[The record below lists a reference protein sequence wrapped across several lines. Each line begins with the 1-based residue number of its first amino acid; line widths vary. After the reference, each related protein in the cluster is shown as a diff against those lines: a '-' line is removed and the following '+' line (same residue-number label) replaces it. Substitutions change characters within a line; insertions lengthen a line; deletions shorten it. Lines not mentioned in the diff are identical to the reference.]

1 MSPRYKIALA
11 EVNYIL
17 DGLDEAELKKIPQKL
32 KNFIQSNKTDVNVD
46 LANLKEETYAIL
58 AIIYRKFLAP
68 EEERKRLEEEYKQ
81 KLHQEQ
87 TMVTE
92 KKYTPELTFE
102 KKLIESGEK
111 RTNVAL
117 VKQEKTNFF
126 TRIISRIKL
135 FFYGNN

>member
-17 DGLDEAELKKIPQKL
+17 DGLDEAEVKKIPQKL

-58 AIIYRKFLAP
+58 AIIYRKFLAS

>member
-58 AIIYRKFLAP
+58 AIIYRKFLAS

>member
-17 DGLDEAELKKIPQKL
+17 DGLDEVELKKIPQKL

-58 AIIYRKFLAP
+58 AIIYRKFLAS

-135 FFYGNN
+135 FLYGNN